1 MKKITLGFALLGLT
15 ACATTTGVG
24 NGLTRLESEPTNC
37 EFLYNLDSSVTTYK
51 LIDAY
56 DYIEKTILEENKMGD
71 SYYIAN
77 ADIVDNVNR
86 AMFAPEHKYK
96 FKVKVYNCNK

>member
-1 MKKITLGFALLGLT
+1 MKKTLISCAVMGLA
-15 ACATTTGVG
+15 ACATTNID
-24 NGLTRLESEPTNC
+24 NGLVRLETEPTDC

-56 DYIEKTILEENKMGD
+56 DYIEKMILEHDKLGD
-71 SYYIAN
+71 SYYIVDEN
-77 ADIVDNVNR
+77 ILDNVDR

-96 FKVKVYNCNK
+96 FKVKVYKCDK